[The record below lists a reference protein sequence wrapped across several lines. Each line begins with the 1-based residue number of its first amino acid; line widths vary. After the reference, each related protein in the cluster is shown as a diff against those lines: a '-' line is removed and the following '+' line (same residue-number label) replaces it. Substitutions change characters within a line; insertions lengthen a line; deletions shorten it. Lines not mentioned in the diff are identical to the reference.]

1 MFSKTLI
8 VLVCV
13 FFVFSLCLAQEEAG
27 MAEEQKMSE
36 EQTMEGEPM
45 MAELTVDQMV
55 FCTGVEDRKPVGADT
70 AFADTIGQVYC
81 FTTISGAE
89 DETTVSHVWYLND
102 EEKASVDLSVK
113 GKTWRTW
120 SSKRIPPEWDGTWKV
135 EVKSAEGNVLM
146 SKEFVVQ

>member
-1 MFSKTLI
+1 MFNKTLL

-13 FFVFSLCLAQEEAG
+13 LIVFSLCLAQEESG
-27 MAEEQKMSE
+27 MEEKQMMSE
-36 EQTMEGEPM
+36 EQTMAEEPM

-55 FCTGVEDRKPVGADT
+55 FCTGVEDREPVGADT
-70 AFADTIGQVYC
+70 AFADTVGQVYC
-81 FTTISGAE
+81 FTKISGAE
-89 DETTVSHVWYLND
+89 DETTVSHVWYLNG

-120 SSKRIPPEWDGTWKV
+120 SSKRIPKEWNGTWKV
-135 EVKSAEGNVLM
+135 EVKSAEGNVLR